1 MIECVSGDFFDH
13 EADIRVNTVN
23 CVGIM
28 GAGVALEFKRR
39 YPEMFLSYVEAC
51 EHHELAPGR
60 PHLWENNSLFGH
72 CLIVNLPTKL
82 HWRDPSKYEYIEQD
96 LVWLRDFLLER
107 DAVVTLPALGCG
119 HGGLD
124 WSIVK
129 PKIYHY
135 LSDVK
140 AKVLLFEP
148 SASNKDCRTYQRE
161 DLLQSGG
168 IQVLYPDS
176 PHYPA
181 VKGAPFAREL
191 YCKGNLELL
200 NWRRLGV
207 ICSNAPSEREL
218 SAIGRIVCEFAAEN
232 RAVVLALNNKQHLN
246 FALRLLSRDIKIILV
261 LPEGIHKY
269 KYDADLK
276 NYSDRFLILSYTAP
290 DQGFTRYSYINSL
303 KYRCGI
309 SDAILYAGE
318 NLKDVQRDVKY
329 LNRFPDLFYVNYW
342 PEKRSEFSAI
352 GARKIGIDPETGRP
366 NVKAL
371 LRFFE

>member
-13 EADIRVNTVN
+13 DADIRINTVN

-28 GAGVALEFKRR
+28 GAGVALEFKHR

-51 EHHELAPGR
+51 KNNELAPGK
-60 PHLWENNSLFGH
+60 PHLWEDNSLFAH

-82 HWRDPSKYEYIEQD
+82 HWRDPSEYEYIEKD
-96 LVWLRDFLLER
+96 LVWLREFLLER

-135 LSDVK
+135 LNDVK
-140 AKVLLFEP
+140 AKVFLFEP
-148 SASNKDCRTYQRE
+148 SASNKNWKTYQRN

-168 IQVLYPDS
+168 IEVLYPDS
-176 PHYPA
+176 PHYPT

-191 YCKGNLELL
+191 YCKGNIEVLDQ
-200 NWRRLGV
+200 RRLGV

-218 SAIGRIVCEFAAEN
+218 SAIEKIVCEIAAED

-246 FALRLLSRDIKIILV
+246 FAVRLLSRNVKIILV
-261 LPEGIHKY
+261 LPGGICKY
-269 KYDADLK
+269 KHDADLK

-290 DQGFTRYSYINSL
+290 DQDFTRYSYINSL

-309 SDAILYAGE
+309 SNAILYAGE
-318 NLKDVQRDVKY
+318 NLKDVQRDTKY
-329 LNRFPDLFYVNYW
+329 LNRFPNLFYVNYW
-342 PEKRSEFSAI
+342 REKQPEFSAI
-352 GARKIGIDPETGRP
+352 GAQKIGINPETERP
-366 NVKAL
+366 NIKAL
-371 LRFFE
+371 LQCFE